1 MLLIAD
7 SGSTKI
13 DWCLIDDKGEKTY
26 FHSIGLNP
34 YNVSQQTIDKEIQT
48 NILPHL
54 LRKENIKMFF
64 YGSGC
69 STSQKK
75 TFMQN
80 IFKHYLTNSEIHIE
94 DDLLGAARATCGKQ
108 RGVVAILGTGS
119 NSCLFD
125 GEKITEN
132 IPALGYVLCDEGAGT
147 NIGKIVLRNYL
158 RKQMPKHIHQQFAQK
173 YPGEEAD
180 FLTKL
185 YQGEKPNFYLASFAQ
200 FAITR
205 QQDEYCRNIVAEAFH
220 NFFLMQVTQYADYK
234 KYPMNVV
241 GSVGYYAKNVLEE
254 VALHYGVTIGNV
266 IKAPLESLI
275 TYHLTIKADCNNLL

>member
-13 DWCLIDDKGEKTY
+13 DWCLIDENGEKTY
-26 FHSIGLNP
+26 FQTMGLNP
-34 YNVSQQTIDKEIQT
+34 YNVSQQTINKEIKN
-48 NILPHL
+48 NILPRL
-54 LRKENIKMFF
+54 LSKDDIQMFF

-69 STSQKK
+69 STLQKK
-75 TFMQN
+75 TLMQDL
-80 IFKHYLTNSEIHIE
+80 FKQYIPNSEIHIE
-94 DDLLGAARATCGKQ
+94 DDLLGAARATCGK
-108 RGVVAILGTGS
+108 RVGLVAILGTGS

-158 RKQMPKHIHQQFAQK
+158 RKQMPKHINQQFSQK

-180 FLTKL
+180 FLTQL

-234 KYPMNVV
+234 KYPINVV
-241 GSVGYYAKNVLEE
+241 GSVGYYAKEVLKE
-254 VALHYGVTIGNV
+254 VAHHYGVSIGNV

-275 TYHLTIKADCNNLL
+275 TYHLN